1 LTTGFKDKDG
11 KFRPTEKMKVSPQ
24 LEKFRRELDIKQLPD
39 SEISKGL
46 EKAEEFSL
54 TPEFVTRL
62 KKEKQKRLQTEI
74 DEKKEIESAKKEIIP
89 SAIFFNEGDIESV
102 DYEFTKDGRIFY
114 PRGFEKEILLEFN
127 AKKLNEKEIED
138 LFKKVKSEK
147 LPQTD
152 ATNTDEFLQENLT
165 ENTQFTDTIL
175 DHDFE
180 FGSVTTDEDTDDER
194 QYFIIRERDTNIY
207 DVTDLKGES
216 VGGTGEPFGQ
226 IREFIFPQAS
236 FLFIAFCC
244 SLDCAIIYQPHSQKI
259 SLPLFLSSLESH
271 LTQYLFL
278 ILCFS
283 EVHLPVYLNLDQTQY
298 QLYHLHN
305 RTRNLV
311 LEI

>member
-1 LTTGFKDKDG
+1 MTTGFKDKDG

-236 FLFIAFCC
+236 FLFKFQGQDFEFDYVNGIVGIGFGQG
-244 SLDCAIIYQPHSQKI
+244 SNKQVDELQKNKVSRINIVLDD
-259 SLPLFLSSLESH
+259 FLAKKGKEAKR
-271 LTQYLFL
+271 F
-278 ILCFS
+278 FGN
-283 EVHLPVYLNLDQTQY
+283 VAG
-298 QLYHLHN
+298 
-305 RTRNLV
+305 R
-311 LEI
+311 